1 MEFPKGDSSKITGYH
16 AHIYYD
22 KELRETASRLR
33 QAIWSK
39 FDVRM
44 GRFRDRPVGPH
55 PQPMFQVEISPE
67 VFPEIIPWLMYNRE
81 GLTVLIHPEAED
93 AYNDHAHFPLWM
105 GKKLRLRLNWLQAGN
120 RAA

>member
-1 MEFPKGDSSKITGYH
+1 MCVLEIEFVRQVDMCISDRDVKGGDY
-16 AHIYYD
+16 
-22 KELRETASRLR
+22 
-33 QAIWSK
+33 
-39 FDVRM
+39 F
-44 GRFRDRPVGPH
+44 GPH

-67 VFPEIIPWLMYNRE
+67 VFPQIIPWLMYNRE
-81 GLTVLIHPEAED
+81 GLTILIHPEAED